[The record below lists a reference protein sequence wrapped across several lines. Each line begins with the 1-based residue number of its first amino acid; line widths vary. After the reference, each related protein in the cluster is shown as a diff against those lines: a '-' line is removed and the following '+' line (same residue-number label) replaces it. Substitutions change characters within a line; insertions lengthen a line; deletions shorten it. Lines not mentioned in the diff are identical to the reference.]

1 MWKTEEPPKSYW
13 DQAPD
18 VWTSLLQQRGWLDD
32 WGWLKIPTWLSK
44 PRYNHAWRELEMEP
58 DAHPWDS
65 NSQTYSPISR
75 IAEHLVI
82 WHTEDM
88 GLILDHNS
96 RTARDMR
103 DHMSRYKRRCFVPPW
118 EAGYSKND

>member
-1 MWKTEEPPKSYW
+1 MAASSSSAEPDARPT
-13 DQAPD
+13 Q
-18 VWTSLLQQRGWLDD
+18 TQQRGWLDE
-32 WGWLKIPTWLSK
+32 WGWLKIPKWLTK
-44 PRYNHAWRELEMEP
+44 PRHNTAWRELEMEP

-103 DHMSRYKRRCFVPPW
+103 DHMSRYKRRCFVPAW
-118 EAGYSKND
+118 EAGYSKID